1 MSSAVSTLG
10 QGALAAGPAALAGV
24 AAGRARGEDYRFR
37 AGQAEATRAIQRESL
52 NLKAILAEREA
63 EYRDAMLDIKRK
75 QQEIDEATKEALR
88 VAREAQAG
96 LSEERARDLRE
107 TRPGRIA
114 GTEALAGQRGA
125 QTERIKQEVSLIN
138 PLTAD
143 LLKARAQGLTGEE
156 ARRTAMHPYQVART
170 QAGTDLAR
178 AQAGTIRTDDERLA
192 EGQRALIAYRNR
204 LASVAESAE
213 KRRARTDADR
223 TGIMRIMADA
233 RMLSAKASAA
243 QAQAATRRIEME
255 IRKLGG
261 RFPEQFLQ
269 MLDRDIKVAF
279 QKDYR
284 GQLTQDPVSLAAR
297 ERVAKMLQMMWGTIH
312 VPVDLNQ
319 GEPGVGGEGKPV
331 APPVLR
337 PADGSEDP
345 DFWEGLLSGA
355 GEALSGA
362 GQVFQG
368 AGPVLG
374 GGGGLDPASPIMQ
387 AIGTMNQAGERAPSI
402 AAPFPKAGAPPPA
415 PQGSPA
421 FQNPYPQM
429 TPPQIEALIAFAR
442 SQGNKKDLATGLAMW
457 RDKTGKEYRLRTY
470 QNRPQGLSDGDID
483 YARVLLSG
491 NDFDNVGHQFA
502 ALGDWETVSD
512 LIAAWRYLNRPP
524 AARVQEL
531 KRRWGVP
538 EVLSPRLP
546 ARR

>member
-368 AGPVLG
+368 AGTVLG
-374 GGGGLDPASPIMQ
+374 GGGGLDHASHRHDEPGWG
-387 AIGTMNQAGERAPSI
+387 ACALYCRAFPEGGSAASRAPGLTCVPEPVS
-402 AAPFPKAGAPPPA
+402 ADDPA
-415 PQGSPA
+415 PDRGAHRLCEKPGEQEGSCDGPCDVAGQDGQGVSPPHLPEPA
-421 FQNPYPQM
+421 PG
-429 TPPQIEALIAFAR
+429 ALGR
-442 SQGNKKDLATGLAMW
+442 
-457 RDKTGKEYRLRTY
+457 RHRLRTGASLR
-470 QNRPQGLSDGDID
+470 Q
-483 YARVLLSG
+483 
-491 NDFDNVGHQFA
+491 
-502 ALGDWETVSD
+502 
-512 LIAAWRYLNRPP
+512 
-524 AARVQEL
+524 
-531 KRRWGVP
+531 
-538 EVLSPRLP
+538 RL
-546 ARR
+546 